1 MKRESDG
8 TFRFKKGLGWLKN
21 ELGVSTEVLVN
32 LQKSMNEINKQIKKG
47 ELESDDDLNVWQARQ
62 GISDVV
68 LDVVQASSTHPGG
81 INKKEYRWWGYFIWV
96 SHDTIRLAKLI
107 YGVGGG
113 VSILI
118 PGAGTFVAAF
128 AISYALVDYY
138 DRGCGVIFRYLYVPA
153 VLTGMYTQCYYLSSC
168 TVFD

>member
-1 MKRESDG
+1 
-8 TFRFKKGLGWLKN
+8 
-21 ELGVSTEVLVN
+21 
-32 LQKSMNEINKQIKKG
+32 
-47 ELESDDDLNVWQARQ
+47 
-62 GISDVV
+62 
-68 LDVVQASSTHPGG
+68 
-81 INKKEYRWWGYFIWV
+81 V

-118 PGAGTFVAAF
+118 PGAGTFAAAF

-168 TVFD
+168 TVFDFKILWNGMPNLMKSPVTPQTMVNCLK